1 MTLGEALKI
10 LVAPVVVALVSLL
23 GAWWKETAQRRN
35 AEQVR
40 QRLVVYVKD
49 EIGVIDAWMKA
60 HAALDPSNAPPTAVR
75 ERARHD
81 LDVAYDRMVR
91 LVPENRRP
99 ITLQSLVSRLLLR
112 HVSGGRTVLRRRQR
126 YYFTLV
132 LTVFWAFVGFTQPDA
147 WATASDAATTLMVY
161 FLLAVVPAWLAA
173 RSVLEAARGH
183 DPATGQDRPGK
194 GQDRPAAGS
203 RTASV

>member
-10 LVAPVVVALVSLL
+10 LVAPVVVAVVSLL
-23 GAWWKETAQRRN
+23 AAWWKETAQRRS

-60 HAALDPSNAPPTAVR
+60 HAALDPSNTPPAAVR

-81 LDVAYDRMVR
+81 LDVAYDRMVQ

-99 ITLQSLVSRLLLR
+99 ITLQSLVTRLLLR
-112 HVSGGRTVLRRRQR
+112 HVPASRAVLRRRQL

-132 LTVFWAFVGFTQPDA
+132 LTIVWAFFGFTPPNA
-147 WATASDAATTLMVY
+147 WATANDAAVTLMVY

-173 RSVLEAARGH
+173 RSVLTAAR
-183 DPATGQDRPGK
+183 DRESGNE
-194 GQDRPAAGS
+194 QDRPAVGS